1 MADCDKYAA
10 AVILAWT
17 LQASAA
23 QAQLNNVID
32 CAQYPATGAAKHAE
46 EYLPDCRS
54 WAQSRGYG
62 DAVVLPMDTAENQV
76 VLASKP
82 LTCPRLKEGNIGYY
96 CIGLD
101 KAAK

>member
-1 MADCDKYAA
+1 MTNCYKYTV
-10 AVILAWT
+10 AVIFAGA

-23 QAQLNNVID
+23 EAQLNNVID
-32 CAQYPATGAAKHAE
+32 CAQYPATDAPKYAE

-54 WAQSRGYG
+54 WAQSRGYK
-62 DAVVLPMDTAENQV
+62 DAVVLPMDTAANEV
-76 VLASKP
+76 ELASEP
-82 LTCPRLKEGNIGYY
+82 LTCPALKEGNVGYY